1 MGLPVI
7 VLTSAGAALLAKTPI
22 GASIPVTGWKIG
34 NGALPA
40 GTNLQNQTELVSPL
54 AEAPIASVEPN
65 ENQCLITGQFVNTGM
80 VAFNWEETGLF
91 ASDPDNGTILF
102 AYGNS
107 FGSGEAIPAGSSQLR
122 EIVFGA
128 QLVFDVAPNITAVIN
143 QGLVFATLMQLN
155 QRIPNSEKGEPN
167 GVATL
172 GADGKLSENQ
182 RPVYTGEDIPVSE
195 EDDTDLKT
203 ALENKVSLGHGE
215 PIDASTDL
223 DALTEL
229 GVYTFVRTS
238 IPMNAPPELTDGGKV
253 YVVAANSG
261 SALRQ
266 TIVSAY
272 GIEYRRTQP
281 DPVKPW
287 LGWVKTAIA
296 SPLKEIDLPISVK
309 VEGSDSKYCK
319 DQFGRVSFNVY
330 MTLGEA
336 LSDGSA
342 IAVFPE
348 GYRPSE
354 TQNFV
359 MSGVFY
365 ELNTRFTGS
374 FTVLNNGNLL
384 LFESQDA
391 LPAGSIVFGS
401 GSFLAAE

>member
-34 NGALPA
+34 TGALPV

-80 VAFNWEETGLF
+80 AAFNWEETGLF

-172 GADGKLSENQ
+172 GADGKLVEDQRPDATGVGAADRTLSNLTNPQTAIYNLGAGVRPNLLINGNFRVNQ
-182 RPVYTGEDIPVSE
+182 RKKTVYNSAGITVDGWFMTADTVTVNVTDNGISYKNTNGAGDSYYLQKIPVSE
-195 EDDTDLKT
+195 MELNKPYT
-203 ALENKVSLGHGE
+203 ASVLFQSGSPTKYAE
-215 PIDASTDL
+215 
-223 DALTEL
+223 
-229 GVYTFVRTS
+229 FVCWHPS
-238 IPMNAPPELTDGGKV
+238 AATDGYTVFKGLPV
-253 YVVAANSG
+253 NDDGISTVTFTPPADTTSMEFRAC
-261 SALRQ
+261 SADYGETGEFTAICAKLEQGETQTLARQ
-266 TIVSAY
+266 TS
-272 GIEYRRTQP
+272 
-281 DPVKPW
+281 
-287 LGWVKTAIA
+287 
-296 SPLKEIDLPISVK
+296 
-309 VEGSDSKYCK
+309 
-319 DQFGRVSFNVY
+319 
-330 MTLGEA
+330 
-336 LSDGSA
+336 
-342 IAVFPE
+342 
-348 GYRPSE
+348 
-354 TQNFV
+354 
-359 MSGVFY
+359 
-365 ELNTRFTGS
+365 
-374 FTVLNNGNLL
+374 NGNW
-384 LFESQDA
+384 EQIQQ
-391 LPAGSIVFGS
+391 P
-401 GSFLAAE
+401 